1 MDHRSPLES
10 IFGIIGGLPQGHDKP
25 VKHALYNAVAL
36 LLLFLCCAATWAL
49 FMILEPFVK
58 PLIWALLVGSVLH
71 PLKRS
76 LRDKFQTWFESL
88 EVSHT
93 PIVLGVVLLPINI
106 VNDLSDFI
114 GDQLLKRI
122 KFIIS
127 VCVAIPVILLIYNY
141 TPKLVVTMVLI
152 GYICLIFLM
161 WKPENNTK
169 FHYISIGI
177 WLLLSCCLAHQFGT
191 FQLPAFI
198 LLQVIFFGGFV
209 SEVYDIHSELN
220 AGGHSITFLE
230 SLSLAFHDKASDVDI
245 SEESEENKES
255 IEQIT
260 ENSEVTSSATS
271 QEKLLEHIELFE
283 PLKGWKVNDYTRT
296 LQPIESAHFKENT
309 LSHPNLS
316 VKFCPVA
323 YHLRSEMGAYVFI
336 SMIVIPL
343 LSILTSLK

>member
-141 TPKLVVTMVLI
+141 TPKLVVCI
-152 GYICLIFLM
+152 FYKAYIYSCFILNFCL
-161 WKPENNTK
+161 ENASQTLVCYHPNS
-169 FHYISIGI
+169 SIPI
-177 WLLLSCCLAHQFGT
+177 LFTVFRLQWFWLGT
-191 FQLPAFI
+191 FVWSSLCGSLKTTPSSTTSQLE
-198 LLQVIFFGGFV
+198 FGCCCHV
-209 SEVYDIHSELN
+209 VWPTNLVHSNCPHLY
-220 AGGHSITFLE
+220 SYRSYFL
-230 SLSLAFHDKASDVDI
+230 VG
-245 SEESEENKES
+245 
-255 IEQIT
+255 
-260 ENSEVTSSATS
+260 SSAKSTTFTANWT
-271 QEKLLEHIELFE
+271 LE
-283 PLKGWKVNDYTRT
+283 V
-296 LQPIESAHFKENT
+296 Q
-309 LSHPNLS
+309 
-316 VKFCPVA
+316 
-323 YHLRSEMGAYVFI
+323 I
-336 SMIVIPL
+336 SSFWSDQI
-343 LSILTSLK
+343 